1 MSITRESILS
11 YLQSNFGVDVSDV
24 DESTELFSTGLLDS
38 FSVADMLMFIE
49 DNGKFIVEPEEIT
62 YDNIDS
68 VEKILEYARK
78 KSASAT
84 G

>member
-1 MSITRESILS
+1 MSITRESLLS

-78 KSASAT
+78 KSASVT